1 VKYKDVIDVIHAYEE
16 VFGSRMVKARRQVE
30 RVIIAEL
37 ILNVRAYNKKERKRT
52 LNIEKDKMF

>member
-16 VFGSRMVKARRQVE
+16 VIGSRMLKALRHGE
-30 RVIIAEL
+30 RVIIADL
-37 ILNVRAYNKKERKRT
+37 IQNVRAYNKKERKRT

>member
-1 VKYKDVIDVIHAYEE
+1 LL
-16 VFGSRMVKARRQVE
+16 KALRHGE

-52 LNIEKDKMF
+52 LNIEKDKIF